1 VIGCSGN
8 ESQLFVL
15 SPQRDVDMVKR
26 LSFASQMLKD
36 PDSTRWGWSQYSHG
50 KNFLTIYLILIY
62 QYQIYVMP
70 SANRIPDDLQ
80 HLLPLT
86 PAVFFILFALADG
99 DKHGYAI
106 MQSVSRISDNQFR
119 MGPGT
124 LYTTIQRLLDLDLI
138 AETESA
144 GGQSDH
150 ESRRRYYKLTRTGKT
165 ILTAD
170 ISRMESVVRLAREKK
185 LVPKT
190 SE

>member
-1 VIGCSGN
+1 
-8 ESQLFVL
+8 
-15 SPQRDVDMVKR
+15 
-26 LSFASQMLKD
+26 
-36 PDSTRWGWSQYSHG
+36 
-50 KNFLTIYLILIY
+50 
-62 QYQIYVMP
+62 MP
-70 SANRIPDDLQ
+70 SAHRVPDDLQ

-99 DKHGYAI
+99 EKHGYAI
-106 MQSVSRISDNQFR
+106 MQSVSRISDNHFR

-138 AETESA
+138 EEIENA

-150 ESRRRYYKLTRTGKT
+150 ENRRRYYKLTRTGKAV
-165 ILTAD
+165 LAAD
-170 ISRMESVVRLAREKK
+170 ISRMESVVRLARDKK

>member
-1 VIGCSGN
+1 
-8 ESQLFVL
+8 
-15 SPQRDVDMVKR
+15 
-26 LSFASQMLKD
+26 
-36 PDSTRWGWSQYSHG
+36 
-50 KNFLTIYLILIY
+50 
-62 QYQIYVMP
+62 MP
-70 SANRIPDDLQ
+70 NAHRIPDDLQ

-99 DKHGYAI
+99 EKHGYAI
-106 MQSVSRISDNQFR
+106 MQTAYKISDNQFR

-138 AETESA
+138 EETESA

-150 ESRRRYYKLTRTGKT
+150 EKRRRYYKLTRTGKAM
-165 ILTAD
+165 LAAD
-170 ISRMESVVRLAREKK
+170 ISRMESVVRLARDKR